1 MNKRSR
7 PRRLL
12 SVFHNNDSDTWVND
26 TNEQLSIMP
35 GTQAYKAYV
44 EQRKSEQDGQDLKDK
59 VDGNADARQ
68 QEKERKNKEEELND
82 AYSVANRKFRRR
94 MSKSVQDKEIQRIVD
109 NGLGK
114 HVSIFGNIWA
124 KLGFGGKSNQDELY
138 DDGISADEYK
148 KAVISDYKSDLKE
161 AMTELPDVDYDHD
174 GDIDEDDIVLTPGM
188 RTMSKY
194 M

>member
-161 AMTELPDVDYDHD
+161 AMTELPDVDHDHD

-188 RTMSKY
+188 RAMSKY